1 MKVFIELD
9 RNIRKFLMPF
19 ELKPPVMETSA
30 HQFIETWDHYLILG
44 AYVFF
49 VAAVLIFLYH
59 EIKLLTISDN
69 KERYDYVNL
78 HEVKFF
84 WYAILSAMIGVALFA
99 TAKLTPLLPV
109 DDKVKLYISIF
120 LLACS
125 FVIVYTLLSSLI
137 RILYPR
143 MLESRLRSIR
153 NKPRKSTAGNIM
165 RKLSDE
171 EGSVH
176 LETDQLQQHQSEIH
190 SVEYDVWFDEKTGE
204 KKVEKYMPYQH
215 AEKCGEC
222 GYYTMKIDSEE
233 IAKQP
238 TETEDG
244 LLVEHYRCSYC
255 KHREAK
261 EAVIAALA
269 SNLKT

>member
-1 MKVFIELD
+1 
-9 RNIRKFLMPF
+9 
-19 ELKPPVMETSA
+19 METSA
-30 HQFIETWDHYLILG
+30 HDFIETWDHYLILG
-44 AYVFF
+44 SYVFF
-49 VAAVLIFLYH
+49 GIAVLIFLYH

-84 WYAILSAMIGVALFA
+84 WYAILSGMIGVALFA
-99 TAKLTPLLPV
+99 TAELTPLLPV
-109 DDKVKLYISIF
+109 DDTVKLYISIF

-143 MLESRLRSIR
+143 MLESRLRRIR
-153 NKPRKSTAGNIM
+153 NKPRKSSAGNTM
-165 RKLSDE
+165 RKLSNE

-176 LETDQLQQHQSEIH
+176 LETNDLQQHQSEIH
-190 SVEYDVWFDEKTGE
+190 SVEYDVWVDEKTGE

-233 IAKQP
+233 IEKQP
-238 TETEDG
+238 TQTEDG
-244 LLVEHYRCSYC
+244 LLLEHYRCSYC

-261 EAVIAALA
+261 EVVIAALA
-269 SNLKT
+269 SNVKNS